1 MRARWPPRREC
12 GRGALQAAT
21 RISPSHVN
29 GAVTCKVVEGWKQL
43 PKSFAHRDVAGF
55 SVNRENRVFR
65 IC

>member
-1 MRARWPPRREC
+1 
-12 GRGALQAAT
+12 LQAAT